1 MIRTSRLVAALAFAA
16 AASLARAED
25 PRFGLQVHGNFPTG
39 DLKDAVDS
47 KLGVGGGAHVTFD
60 LGDGHLIRPRIDYI
74 FFPET
79 TLNSGTA
86 SVKNKVN
93 DLSAGA
99 DYLYFISG
107 KPEGLYLTGGL
118 SFNHWKV
125 DVSGSLGN
133 FSDSSNKVGF
143 AAGVGFN
150 FNASFGAEVRF
161 TTSKYGSGSKDFSA
175 NALQAGVTLRF

>member
-1 MIRTSRLVAALAFAA
+1 MIRTSRLVAALAFAL

-25 PRFGLQVHGNFPTG
+25 PRFGVQVHGNIPIG

-60 LGDGHLIRPRIDYI
+60 LGDGHLIRPRLDYI
-74 FFPET
+74 FFPEAT
-79 TLNSGTA
+79 FNSGSA

-99 DYLYFISG
+99 DYLYFLSG
-107 KPEGLYLTGGL
+107 KPEGLYFTGGL

-125 DVSGSLGN
+125 ETTAAGVSL
-133 FSDSSNKVGF
+133 SDTSNKLGL
-143 AAGVGFN
+143 AAGVGFH

-161 TTSKYGSGSKDFSA
+161 TTSKYGSGSKDFTA
-175 NALQAGVTLRF
+175 NTLQACVTLRF